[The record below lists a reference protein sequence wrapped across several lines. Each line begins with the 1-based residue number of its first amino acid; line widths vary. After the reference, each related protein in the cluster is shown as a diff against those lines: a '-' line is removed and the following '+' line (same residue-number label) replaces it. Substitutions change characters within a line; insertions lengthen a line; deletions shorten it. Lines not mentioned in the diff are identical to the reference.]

1 MIGRAWA
8 RGTLLGPVLLSS
20 ALAAAML
27 GASPAKASLPDDV
40 AHLHERWGEKAS
52 VQRILPRLLSHGER
66 IPIVL
71 PPVPSGEADAGCAS
85 LAVLGSVST
94 SFVVLRPALV
104 RGALVGD
111 SMPSVAGAVEL
122 ARCGRQR
129 SELAELW
136 VEMRSPRGVVEF
148 VVARGAARVPS
159 LRQELPH
166 RDPGPAWP
174 EGEAGPRPVS
184 PPLKAR
190 VAEWEARARRDGAVA
205 AENRILRADE
215 TARVSLDLTL
225 SEGCHRFAGLG
236 LTTARREQSL
246 DIDLVLYRDS
256 PRTLLRE
263 DQSENPDASTSL
275 CVAQDT
281 SVIVDLVG
289 APPGEPIALLQA
301 RFPLPEGLPLRWGP
315 AARERLAEA
324 LWDQGFAGVPQAPIY
339 ESMGV
344 TGMTTL
350 PLQVEPN
357 TCYVVTAGVLRGL
370 VKAFQLRLLT
380 PGAQASATASNDRT
394 SAALAFCSGMEPK
407 ASLQIEAFGASLAWL
422 AAVWRAEP
430 VRAKPVG
437 P

>member
-1 MIGRAWA
+1 MLVGS
-8 RGTLLGPVLLSS
+8 VLAASS
-20 ALAAAML
+20 AQ
-27 GASPAKASLPDDV
+27 ASLTDDV
-40 AHLHERWGEKAS
+40 AQLNKSWSEKAR

-71 PPVPSGEADAGCAS
+71 PPPDEDGAGCAS

-104 RGALVGD
+104 QGSLVGD

-122 ARCGRQR
+122 VRCGRQR
-129 SELAELW
+129 AELSELW

-148 VVARGAARVPS
+148 VAARGPVRLPS

-174 EGEAGPRPVS
+174 EGEAGPRPIS

-205 AENRILRADE
+205 ADNRILRADE
-215 TARVSLDLTL
+215 SARVSVELTL
-225 SEGCHRFAGLG
+225 SEGCHRLSGLG
-236 LTTARREQSL
+236 LTAPRREQSL
-246 DIDLVLYRDS
+246 DIDLVLYRNT
-256 PRTLLRE
+256 PRTILRE
-263 DQSENPDASTSL
+263 DQSENPDASISL
-275 CVAQDT
+275 CVAQET
-281 SVIVDLVG
+281 NVILDLLG
-289 APPGEPIALLQA
+289 APSGDPLALLQA
-301 RFPLPEGLPLRWGP
+301 RFPLPDGLPLRWGP

-324 LWDQGFAGVPQAPIY
+324 LWDQSFAGVSRPPVY

-344 TGMTTL
+344 TGTTIL
-350 PLQVEPN
+350 PLQIEPN
-357 TCYVVTAGVLRGL
+357 TCYVVAAGVLRGL
-370 VKAFQLRLLT
+370 VKAFQVRLLSA
-380 PGAQASATASNDRT
+380 GAQASVTASNDRT
-394 SAALAFCSGMEPK
+394 SAALAFCSGMEQK
-407 ASLQIEAFGASLAWL
+407 AQLQIESFGASLAWL

-430 VRAKPVG
+430 VRAKPSE

>member
-1 MIGRAWA
+1 MNVRAWVSRA
-8 RGTLLGPVLLSS
+8 LASC
-20 ALAAAML
+20 ALAAAN
-27 GASPAKASLPDDV
+27 AQARLPDDV
-40 AHLHERWGEKAS
+40 AQLHQSWSQKAR

-71 PPVPSGEADAGCAS
+71 PPVPPDEEGDGCAS

-104 RGALVGD
+104 QGTIVGD
-111 SMPSVAGAVEL
+111 SVPSVAGAVEL
-122 ARCGRQR
+122 VRCGRQR
-129 SELAELW
+129 SELTNLW

-148 VVARGAARVPS
+148 VAARGPVRLPT

-190 VAEWEARARRDGAVA
+190 VGEWEARARRDGAVA
-205 AENRILRADE
+205 TENRILRADE
-215 TARVSLDLTL
+215 SARVSLDLTL
-225 SEGCHRFAGLG
+225 SEGCHRFSGLG
-236 LTTARREQSL
+236 LTDARREQSL
-246 DIDLVLYRDS
+246 DIDLVIYRDS
-256 PRTLLRE
+256 PRSILRE
-263 DQSENPDASTSL
+263 DQSENPDASSSL
-275 CVAQDT
+275 CVAQET
-281 SVIVDLVG
+281 SVIVDLLG
-289 APPGEPIALLQA
+289 APPGDPIALLQA
-301 RFPLPEGLPLRWGP
+301 RFPLPEGLPVRWGP

-324 LWDQGFAGVPQAPIY
+324 LWDQSFAGMPRPPIY

-344 TGMTTL
+344 TGMTVL
-350 PLQVEPN
+350 PLQIEPN
-357 TCYVVTAGVLRGL
+357 TCYVVAAGVLRGL
-370 VKAFQLRLLT
+370 VKAFQVRLLT

-394 SAALAFCSGMEPK
+394 GAALAFCSGVEQK
-407 ASLQIEAFGASLAWL
+407 AELQIESFGASLAWL

-430 VRAKPVG
+430 VRAKPSG

>member
-1 MIGRAWA
+1 LSRRAWVRRA
-8 RGTLLGPVLLSS
+8 LVSS
-20 ALAAAML
+20 VLAAAT
-27 GASPAKASLPDDV
+27 AQASLPDDV
-40 AHLHERWGEKAS
+40 DQLSKRWSEKAR

-66 IPIVL
+66 VPIVL
-71 PPVPSGEADAGCAS
+71 PPLPPDQDGPGCAS

-94 SFVVLRPALV
+94 SFVVVRPQLV
-104 RGALVGD
+104 QGSIVGD
-111 SMPSVAGAVEL
+111 STPSVAGAVEL
-122 ARCGRQR
+122 VRCGRQR
-129 SELAELW
+129 SELSELW
-136 VEMRSPRGVVEF
+136 LEMRSPRGVVEF
-148 VVARGAARVPS
+148 IVARGPVRVSS

-190 VAEWEARARRDGAVA
+190 VSEWEARARRDGALA

-215 TARVSLDLTL
+215 SARVSLDLTL
-225 SEGCHRFAGLG
+225 AEGCHRFAGLG
-236 LTTARREQSL
+236 LTAARREQSL
-246 DIDLVLYRDS
+246 DIDLALYRDS
-256 PRTLLRE
+256 PRTILRE
-263 DQSENPDASTSL
+263 DQSENPDASISL

-281 SVIVDLVG
+281 DVILDLLG
-289 APPGEPIALLQA
+289 APPGDPLALLQA

-324 LWDQGFAGVPQAPIY
+324 LWDQGFAGVAEPPIY

-344 TGMTTL
+344 TGMTLL
-350 PLQVEPN
+350 PLQIEPN
-357 TCYVVTAGVLRGL
+357 TCYVVAAGVLRGL
-370 VKAFQLRLLT
+370 VKAFQVRLIT

-394 SAALAFCSGMEPK
+394 SAALAFCSGMEQK
-407 ASLQIEAFGASLAWL
+407 AQLQIESFGASLAWL

-430 VRAKPVG
+430 VRAKPSG